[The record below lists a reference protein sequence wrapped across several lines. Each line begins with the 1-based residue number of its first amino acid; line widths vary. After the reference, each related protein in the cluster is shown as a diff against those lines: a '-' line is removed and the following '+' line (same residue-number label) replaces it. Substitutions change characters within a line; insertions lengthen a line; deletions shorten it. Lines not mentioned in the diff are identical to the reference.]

1 MHELSD
7 LDQDNK
13 AFRQLKNRSK
23 FLLFLITLILGFTFF
38 QIIKLTLL
46 DTDLYITKSNEN
58 RIILLPI
65 YPSRGLI
72 KISDEQVIV
81 ENIVLQ
87 ALSISPNKTKDLEKT
102 LLELKQT
109 LKLKDQDIS
118 SFRRKLKEQN
128 SQYLK
133 LTLSENLSQ
142 EQISKYSVYKDRWPS
157 TSVEAQLVRY
167 SIFGSLFSHVTGYV
181 GPVSKQ
187 EWEESKDFPYS
198 FDFMSGKTGVE
209 KHYEKVLRGQIGYKT
224 VEVDVHGKEV
234 RELERYLPKKA
245 KDLHLGLDR
254 ELQMLSRYELAG
266 RRGAIVAMDPN
277 SGLIKALVS
286 SPDFNPNVLNKTEKG
301 SILNLLNDSEG
312 PLFNRAISGSYPPA
326 STLKPFIGLLG
337 LKEQVI
343 DWSLNIEDKGYFQ
356 LEEEGR
362 RYRGWKEEG
371 HGLVNLNK
379 AIIESSDIYFYELA
393 TQLTVDRISDF
404 LKQFGF
410 GLETGIDLFSETKG
424 ILPDRNWKLGTI
436 GESWFVGDT
445 INISIGQGYISCS
458 PLQLAVAISTIATKG
473 KAYRPRV
480 VEKIGEEFTKKELI
494 YDINQIEEYDWN
506 KLQSSLVSVTTSWN
520 GTAYNL
526 STFAKEKIAG
536 KTGTAQIKSLT
547 DQDLTA
553 KEEYKD
559 IRLEEKNRDHALFA
573 GYGPIPDPKLTVV
586 VIVENGESGSAI
598 AAPIAQ
604 KLIDFYTNRGTL
616 DE

>member
-1 MHELSD
+1 M
-7 LDQDNK
+7 
-13 AFRQLKNRSK
+13 
-23 FLLFLITLILGFTFF
+23 
-38 QIIKLTLL
+38 
-46 DTDLYITKSNEN
+46 
-58 RIILLPI
+58 
-65 YPSRGLI
+65 
-72 KISDEQVIV
+72 
-81 ENIVLQ
+81 
-87 ALSISPNKTKDLEKT
+87 
-102 LLELKQT
+102 
-109 LKLKDQDIS
+109 
-118 SFRRKLKEQN
+118 
-128 SQYLK
+128 
-133 LTLSENLSQ
+133 
-142 EQISKYSVYKDRWPS
+142 
-157 TSVEAQLVRY
+157 EAQLVRY

-187 EWEESKDFPYS
+187 EWEESRDFPYS
-198 FDFMSGKTGVE
+198 FDFISGKTGVE

-245 KDLHLGLDR
+245 KDLHLGLDK

-301 SILNLLNDSEG
+301 SIHNLLNDSEG

-356 LEEEGR
+356 LEDEGR

-410 GLETGIDLFSETKG
+410 GLKTGIDLFSETKG

-536 KTGTAQIKSLT
+536 KTGTAQIRSLT